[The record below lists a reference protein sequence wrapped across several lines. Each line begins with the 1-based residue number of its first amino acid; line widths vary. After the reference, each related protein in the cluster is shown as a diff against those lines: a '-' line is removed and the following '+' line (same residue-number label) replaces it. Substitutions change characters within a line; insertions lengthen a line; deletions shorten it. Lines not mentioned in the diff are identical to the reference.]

1 MQKGL
6 QKNWQPSLT
15 QFSKPLMKKRISRR
29 TRMIISESTMNRWT
43 DKKKNRKRTKR
54 IHDRFGNRYIVQ
66 SLKNMYLYQILGAKI
81 CSKMW

>member
-43 DKKKNRKRTKR
+43 DKKKTENELNVST
-54 IHDRFGNRYIVQ
+54 IDLVIV
-66 SLKNMYLYQILGAKI
+66 I
-81 CSKMW
+81 